1 MIIPLHSF
9 EQYIDETI
17 LKRGLSYF
25 EKGYISEFITLSEN
39 EYEAI
44 VEGSEEYTVHLKI
57 LNDNIV
63 SHDCNCPYDFGS
75 VCKHVVATLFYMQQ
89 DVLNLS
95 ENKPKKVKIQKKVS
109 MNKQVEDILNSID
122 ETSLHEFIV
131 NYSKQDQKFR
141 NYFLVSFGHLIQ
153 KQDASFYRGQIKE
166 VVKAASDR
174 HGFIDWHNMKYLYQ
188 SLQPL
193 IQQMKSY
200 VQSNNLRQVFYL
212 SSVLL
217 EEMNETI
224 NNADDSN
231 GEIGYF
237 IETSME
243 TLHAI
248 TSSDELDPTLGR
260 EIFEY
265 CIQIYNEKI
274 FLGWDWHLGI
284 LEVAENLVENEQDA
298 DRLITAL
305 KNTTNEYERN
315 RTQLIGL
322 KLMRQYKAKSEVE
335 QFINQ
340 NISNYR
346 IREMEIQKAVG
357 NKNFEYAE
365 KLCLGGIELDKED
378 KPGLAREWERWLLK
392 IAQMEKDIPKIIH
405 FAKHLYLNDSRSS
418 GDDYFEL
425 MKKYTPEEHWNS
437 EVEKL
442 IHHIEKREKNRWYSR
457 ELIRK
462 IYIKQEWWDRLFN
475 LLKQTESLQNIE
487 QEESYLKN
495 DYAPELVEMYSKRLV
510 DYVEKY
516 VAREHYKTACRYL
529 RRMKKLG
536 GVLEVNRLIEY
547 FRKTYP
553 MRKALLD
560 ELNRV

>member
-44 VEGSEEYTVHLKI
+44 VEGSEEYTVRLTI
-57 LNDNIV
+57 ENDNIV
-63 SHDCNCPYDFGS
+63 SHNCNCPYDFGL
-75 VCKHVVATLFYMQQ
+75 VCKHVVAVLFYIQQ

-95 ENKPKKVKIQKKVS
+95 GVKPKKKKAQKRDSVNQQIK
-109 MNKQVEDILNSID
+109 DILTVID
-122 ETSLHEFIV
+122 EKSLQKFIID
-131 NYSKQDQKFR
+131 KCEQDRKFR
-141 NYFLVSFGHLIQ
+141 NYFLVSFGHLSH

-166 VVKAASDR
+166 VVKSASDR
-174 HGFIDWHNMKYLYQ
+174 HGFIDWHNIQYLYQ
-188 SLQPL
+188 SLEPL

-200 VQSNNLRQVFYL
+200 VQSNNLRQSFYL

-265 CIQIYNEKI
+265 CIQKYNEKV
-274 FLGWDWHLGI
+274 FSGWDWHLGI

-298 DRLITAL
+298 DRLITVL
-305 KNTTNEYERN
+305 KHTTDEYERD
-315 RTQLIGL
+315 RTQLIEL
-322 KLMRQYKAKSEVE
+322 KLLRQYKTQSEVE
-335 QFINQ
+335 EFINQ

-346 IREMEIQKAVG
+346 IREMEIQKAVD

-365 KLCLGGIELDKED
+365 KLCLDGIEVDKGD

-392 IAQMEKDIPKIIH
+392 IAQMQEDIPKIIH
-405 FAKHLYLNDSRSS
+405 YAKHLYLNDSRST

-425 MKKYTPEEHWNS
+425 MKKYTPEEDWNS
-437 EVEKL
+437 ELEKL
-442 IHHIEKREKNRWYSR
+442 IYHIENREKNLWYSR

-510 DYVEKY
+510 DYIEKY

-536 GVLEVNRLIEY
+536 GESEVNRLIEY

-560 ELNRV
+560 ELSRV